1 MYIYTAFQSQITWG
15 QDAVEVWGKGKRA
28 VEAPAGSRGGV
39 PRETGGR
46 TPWGNPH
53 LGADIQKSPALLQCP
68 TFSPFPALR
77 REGQRERRG
86 GGRPRT
92 AGYFSGVGVAET
104 RLGKP
109 AETIAQCCFIRSFQ
123 AGTPGEEAGRA
134 QEGGPMWGPCLM
146 IPPVKVFPFIV
157 LLQPAWT
164 EDTTEGAGGGL
175 R

>member
-1 MYIYTAFQSQITWG
+1 M
-15 QDAVEVWGKGKRA
+15 EVWGKGKRA
-28 VEAPAGSRGGV
+28 MEAPLGSRGGV
-39 PRETGGR
+39 PRETGSR
-46 TPWGNPH
+46 SPWGNPH
-53 LGADIQKSPALLQCP
+53 LGADIQKSSVLLQCP

-92 AGYFSGVGVAET
+92 ARYFSGVGVAET

-146 IPPVKVFPFIV
+146 TPPVKVFPFIV

-164 EDTTEGAGGGL
+164 EDTTEVAGGRL
-175 R
+175 S